1 MENKL
6 CVFCSSSDDLDKK
19 YYKLAEDLV
28 LEIKKSKYSIMHGAG
43 SIGLMGSLLNA
54 ANKNNVNIIGV
65 VPEKLNKP
73 HIVNSEIQKVVVTKD
88 MKDRKEYLRNKS
100 FAFIALPGGFG
111 TLEEI
116 LEVITLKQ
124 LKYHNKAIVF
134 VNAYGYFDNLFK
146 QFEYMFETNFANQAY
161 KNIYF
166 IANTPSE
173 AINYINNYKH
183 ENIYDKY
190 LRE

>member
-73 HIVNSEIQKVVVTKD
+73 HIVNSETQKVVVTKD

>member
-1 MENKL
+1 
-6 CVFCSSSDDLDKK
+6 
-19 YYKLAEDLV
+19 
-28 LEIKKSKYSIMHGAG
+28 MHGAG